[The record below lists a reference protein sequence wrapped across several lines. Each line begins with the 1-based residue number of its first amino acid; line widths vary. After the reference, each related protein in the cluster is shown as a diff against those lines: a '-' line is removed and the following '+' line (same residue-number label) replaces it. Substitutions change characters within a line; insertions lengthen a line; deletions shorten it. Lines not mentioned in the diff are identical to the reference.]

1 MPKAPR
7 ARVAIPL
14 SESSALWGAHISE
27 ARAAAIR
34 SELDAASAGLSGK
47 DRRAARLS
55 ATRVIR
61 EREEAAARGNVSTLL
76 AKKVVG
82 GGSRELFDA
91 LDEVSDILVADAAK
105 ARAVPQKGAGG
116 DLFAAQQLFT
126 VAARTRDNP
135 LAAISKS
142 AAARGLTT
150 TSS

>member
-7 ARVAIPL
+7 ARAVPRAA
-14 SESSALWGAHISE
+14 SDELWGVHITE

-34 SELDAASAGLSGK
+34 GELDAASAGLSGK

-91 LDEVSDILVADAAK
+91 LDEVSDILIADAAK
-105 ARAVPQKGAGG
+105 VRAAPQKGAGD
-116 DLFAAQQLFT
+116 DLFAAQQLFSA
-126 VAARTRDNP
+126 AARTRDNP
-135 LAAISKS
+135 LASIARS

-150 TSS
+150 T